1 MAQGWT
7 ADLTTIVRHNRK
19 AQGAG
24 QEEGLEPLGGCGSRA
39 AYAEGGVG
47 IGGHMKGEQRGRRPL
62 RLHEGAVEERREW
75 GSRPP

>member
-19 AQGAG
+19 ARGAG
-24 QEEGLEPLGGCGSRA
+24 QEEGLEPLGMPRG
-39 AYAEGGVG
+39 GGVG